1 LSVVKGFRPSFLMK
15 HLSYLYKFFWIYRWR
30 FLLGIAFVGL
40 ANWFRVLQPQ
50 VIRQALD
57 TVVEQVKFYQEHGG
71 IGAHPEA
78 FGNLSFQI
86 GKFGAIVIGLALLM
100 GMFMFFMRQTII
112 VMSRLIEYDMRKE
125 IFAHYERL
133 DLAFYKRNSTGDM
146 MSRISEDVSKVRMF
160 LGPTILY
167 GLDLIFL
174 FILAISSM
182 LKVSVT
188 LTMWSLLP
196 LPFLSISIYWVSTI
210 INKRSEKIQQ
220 QLATLTSTA
229 QEVYSG
235 IRVVKSYVH
244 EEAMGRW
251 FADQSEEYRQKSL
264 RLIRVDS
271 FFFPLMSL
279 LIGTS
284 IIITVYVGGMQVIA
298 GNLTAGNIAEFVI
311 YINMLTWP
319 VTAIG
324 WIASLTQQAAASQK
338 RINEFLKTSP
348 AVQNQAPAL
357 PKGEQHT
364 PLKGHIR
371 FENVSFTYP
380 DTGIQAL
387 SNVSFE
393 VLPGQRLAIVG
404 RTGSGKTTIADL
416 LLRMYD
422 VKEGRIL
429 IDGVDIKQI
438 DLYHLR
444 RSIGYVPQDVF
455 LFSDTVLNNIAFGKE
470 GISREDAE
478 FFAKSAAVHDEIM
491 SLPNGYET
499 VVGERGVTLSGGQK
513 QRVSIA
519 RAFAKRPDVVL
530 LDDCLSAVDTQTESR
545 IVGYMEDA
553 LSDKTAII
561 ITHRMYGMLEFDK
574 IIVLNEGRISE
585 EGTHD
590 ELMTSGG
597 YYTEMLEKQSNGEK
611 YYDPA

>member
-1 LSVVKGFRPSFLMK
+1 MK

-30 FLLGIAFVGL
+30 FLLGIIFVGL

-50 VIRQALD
+50 MIRRALD
-57 TVVEQVKFYQEHGG
+57 TVVAQVKFYNEHGG
-71 IGAHPEA
+71 IEAHPEA
-78 FGNLSFQI
+78 FGNLGYEI

-100 GMFMFFMRQTII
+100 GLFMFFMRQTII

-125 IFAHYERL
+125 VFGHYEKL
-133 DLAFYKRNSTGDM
+133 DLAFYKRNSIGDL

-188 LTMWSLLP
+188 LTLWSLLP

-244 EEAMGRW
+244 EKAMGRW
-251 FADQSEEYRQKSL
+251 FADQSEEFRQKSL
-264 RLIRVDS
+264 RLIQVDA

-284 IIITVYVGGMQVIA
+284 IIITVYVGGLQVIA

-338 RINEFLKTSP
+338 RINEFLGTQP
-348 AVQNQAPAL
+348 AVVNEPTADAPR
-357 PKGEQHT
+357 
-364 PLKGHIR
+364 PLEGHIR

-380 DTGIQAL
+380 DTGIVAL
-387 SNVSFE
+387 QNVSFE
-393 VLPGQRLAIVG
+393 VMPGQRLAIVG

-429 IDGVDIKQI
+429 LDGKDIKQH
-438 DLYHLR
+438 DLHHLR

-455 LFSDTVLNNIAFGKE
+455 LFSDTVLNNIAFGKD
-470 GISREDAE
+470 GITREEAE
-478 FFAKSAAVHDEIM
+478 FYAKSAAVHDEII

-519 RAFAKRPDVVL
+519 RAFAKNPDIVI

-545 IVGYMEDA
+545 IIGYMESA
-553 LSDKTAII
+553 LADKTAII
-561 ITHRMYGMLEFDK
+561 ITHRIYGMLQFDK
-574 IIVLNEGRISE
+574 IIVLNEGRVAE
-585 EGTHD
+585 AGTHE
-590 ELMTSGG
+590 ELLNSGG
-597 YYTEMLEKQSNGEK
+597 YYAEMFEKQSSGEK
-611 YYDPA
+611 QYEI